1 MQLMNSVSNLKRPYG
16 LSEQERTVQE
26 SAFKPSSNINPPK
39 SLNDTVDQIHSLA
52 IKIGF
57 SVENPPMRGDRR
69 GKSEVPEKLE
79 CGKTYSAIDSKRND
93 REEMAALLSELLLP
107 LMGDRTMEFA
117 IRMSHHSF
125 FNEVSLNLEDQKK
138 LGIAA
143 IKDEISKIDENDLKK
158 LMSEVRELM
167 KSWESKSFD
176 EKRVREKMIH
186 KSILNAIGPE
196 GTANIMRSNL
206 KALISKGMSPQ
217 VEGVINALAVRF
229 SQICL
234 NQFKINTSMV
244 SVFEHKPNDFNPAV
258 EMSACYIEIEGSLLL
273 LEKASEEGEWGIPG
287 GKIEKNETPKQAARR
302 ELHEETGIEA
312 DKIIPLGCLYMR
324 KPHLDYVFHLFK
336 VCLDRMPV
344 VKISEEHYSF
354 RWVSYDQLHKLKL
367 IHGAKETF
375 DHYKKC
381 TS

>member
-1 MQLMNSVSNLKRPYG
+1 MQLMKSVSNLKSSFG
-16 LSEQERTVQE
+16 FSEQERTVQE
-26 SAFKPSSNINPPK
+26 SAFKPSSNITLPK

-57 SVENPPMRGDRR
+57 SDESPPMRGDDRR

-79 CGKTYSAIDSKRND
+79 CSKTFDSRSND
-93 REEMAALLSELLLP
+93 REELAAFLSELLLP
-107 LMGDRTMEFA
+107 LMRDRTMEFA
-117 IRMSHHSF
+117 IKISHHPIFS
-125 FNEVSLNLEDQKK
+125 EVSLNLEEQAK

-143 IKDEISKIDENDLKK
+143 IKDEISKIEENDLKK
-158 LMSEVRELM
+158 LMSEVRELI
-167 KSWESKSFD
+167 KNWERMSFD
-176 EKRVREKMIH
+176 EQRTLENKIH
-186 KSILNAIGPE
+186 KNFFNAIGPE
-196 GTANIMRSNL
+196 GTANILRSNL
-206 KALISKGMSPQ
+206 KALISKGLSPQ
-217 VEGVINALAVRF
+217 VEGIINALAVRF

-258 EMSACYIEIEGSLLL
+258 EISACYIEIEGSLLL

-336 VCLDRMPV
+336 VCLDRMPA

-375 DHYKKC
+375 DHYKRC